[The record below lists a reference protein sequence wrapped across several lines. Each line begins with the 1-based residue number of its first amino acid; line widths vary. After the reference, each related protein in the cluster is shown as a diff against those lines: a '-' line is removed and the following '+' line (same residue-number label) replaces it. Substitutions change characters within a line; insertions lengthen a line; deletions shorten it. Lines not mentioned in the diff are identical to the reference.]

1 MRRHLP
7 RLLLTGA
14 LLSPVTLYALGLGEI
29 RLNSALNQPFN
40 AEIELLSPTPEELGS
55 LKVALASNDVFSRYG
70 IDRPQYLSN
79 FDFAVSRNRDGKATI
94 KVTSNRSVTE
104 PYVTLLV
111 EATWARGRLVRE
123 YTVLLD
129 PPVFMPSQNEA
140 PAPVTTPQSA
150 TTAEGRIERRPTPA
164 PEQPAPVPT
173 PRATAPTPAPE
184 RTPEPTA
191 QSTEPSDRSD
201 HCFAGQRVHRSA

>member
-1 MRRHLP
+1 MIRHLP

-29 RLNSALNQPFN
+29 RLNSALNQPFD
-40 AEIELLSPTPEELGS
+40 AEIELLSPTPEELSS
-55 LKVALASNDVFSRYG
+55 LKVTMANQDVFARYG

-79 FDFAVSRNRDGKATI
+79 FEFSVSRSRDGKATI
-94 KVTSNRSVTE
+94 KVSSNRSVTE

-111 EATWARGRLVRE
+111 EAAWARGRLVRE

-129 PPVFMPSQNEA
+129 PPVFMPSQET

-150 TTAEGRIERRPTPA
+150 TTAEGRIERPQTPAPERRPAPPPRPAVTPAPTPEPTPA
-164 PEQPAPVPT
+164 PEQSVPAPV
-173 PRATAPTPAPE
+173 AE
-184 RTPEPTA
+184 RRQET
-191 QSTEPSDRSD
+191 PSD
-201 HCFAGQRVHRSA
+201 QT